1 METVY
6 IVQAFSTGKRGRVV
20 ADKPLI
26 YKTEDEAVRR
36 AAKLADTVRG
46 VIAFAQTADPE
57 LGDYSEP
64 VVLATHGDV
73 PDMG

>member
-1 METVY
+1 METIY
-6 IVQAFSTGKRGRVV
+6 IVQSFSAGKRGRIV

-26 YKTEDEAVRR
+26 YKTEDEAIRR
-36 AAKLADTVRG
+36 AAKLADTVLG